1 MKSLSFLFANSVEIT
16 KITAMEVAEIS
27 GLVTYHK
34 GMRNLVEFG
43 YIQYEPS
50 YNPTITSQVCL
61 LKDAKT

>member
-1 MKSLSFLFANSVEIT
+1 
-16 KITAMEVAEIS
+16 MEVAEIS